1 LGFPIVFAKSGE
13 HADVP
18 YSIPVLRARR
28 ERPGWTRRRQARDDL
43 GFSLDQRCLV
53 ACGGAAT

>member
-18 YSIPVLRARR
+18 YSIPVLRARG
-28 ERPGWTRRRQARDDL
+28 ERPRRR
-43 GFSLDQRCLV
+43 
-53 ACGGAAT
+53 AAERG